1 MTFAPSPDRFRDLRT
16 RYPEFVYEAYS
27 IADEGER
34 YVIQWHFRMGE
45 ELHFYPRLEIP
56 LSFDINIRPGPDVL
70 EPLIFQLGM
79 IELISYWKAACS
91 PSIRI
96 LPHGLSPEAV
106 SFWTEL
112 YFLGLGEFRY
122 LNGIGTGI
130 ENFLEI
136 IAEGAP
142 IHSRDPGG
150 DKDRYLVPIGGGKDS
165 AVSLSLLLEAGK
177 EVIPF
182 MVNPLP
188 ASLRTVAAAGINPSR
203 ALVFK
208 RTLDPLLLELNSK
221 GFLNGHTPFSA
232 LLAFNTLLASS
243 LSGAGRIALSNEAS
257 ANEATV
263 PGTDINHQYSKSI
276 HFEERFRNYVERELG
291 INVNY
296 FSLLRPLS
304 ELQIAGLFAERK
316 AYHPVFRSCNVGSK
330 QDIWCGNCPKC
341 LFTAIILSPFLDD
354 GELYAIFGKDIL
366 QQESLKPWLDEL
378 AGWSETKPFEC
389 VGTIGE
395 VRDSLVMA
403 AKRRIGKSQPLLLRY
418 AGERLQHHYPLD
430 FPFEP
435 DDTLT
440 KFLPPEDLDIL
451 RNALLSLKK
460 TMQ

>member
-1 MTFAPSPDRFRDLRT
+1 
-16 RYPEFVYEAYS
+16 
-27 IADEGER
+27 
-34 YVIQWHFRMGE
+34 MGE

-276 HFEERFRNYVERELG
+276 HFEERFRNYIKNILG

-304 ELQIAGLFAERK
+304 ELQIAGLFAARK
-316 AYHPVFRSCNVGSK
+316 AFHPVFRSCNVGSK

-354 GELYAIFGKDIL
+354 EELNAIFGKDIL

-389 VGTIGE
+389 VGTIDE

-403 AKRRIGKSQPLLLRY
+403 AKRRLGRPQPLLLKY
-418 AGERLQHHYPLD
+418 AADRLQHHNPQD
-430 FPFEP
+430 FPYEP
-435 DDTLT
+435 NVALSR
-440 KFLPPEDLDIL
+440 FLPPEDIELL

-460 TMQ
+460 SL